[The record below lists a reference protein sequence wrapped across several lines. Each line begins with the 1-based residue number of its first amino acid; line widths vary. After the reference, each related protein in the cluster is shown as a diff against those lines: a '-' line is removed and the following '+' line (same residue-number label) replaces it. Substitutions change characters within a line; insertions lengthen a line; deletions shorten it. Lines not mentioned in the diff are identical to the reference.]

1 MLNRLKYFI
10 IGSPIPTQ
18 QMGDR
23 RLNKI
28 RALAAFSPDALS
40 SIAYANQEIYLGL
53 IIAGSAGLS
62 LSWPIGI
69 AITILLITVAIS
81 YYQTIMGYPS
91 GGGSYVVA
99 RENLGNLPGLIAAS
113 ALLIDY
119 LLTAAVSLTA
129 GVEAIASAFPILWS
143 HRVTIALG
151 LLVLITLANLRGLR
165 ETGTLMSVPV
175 YLFLFT
181 YIPMLGYGVIKLFM
195 GGGSLLLEVA
205 PAPTHPLTTFVVLRA
220 FATGCTALT
229 GIEAISN
236 GVPVF
241 KEPASKNAGRTLIA
255 MAILMGVLFV
265 GSIGLT
271 QFLGII
277 AGNQETILSALAR
290 RLLGSGPFYILIQI
304 ATMLILAVA
313 ANTSFAG
320 FPRLAAILAKDGFLP
335 RQFTGLGDRLVFSN
349 GIVSLAVATGVLI
362 FIFGGNTHALIPL
375 FAVGVFL
382 AFTLSQAG
390 MVLHWIREK
399 GSGWWLKAM
408 ANGVG
413 SIATVVTLFVVGISK
428 FKEGAWLTIL
438 VIPLLVIVFLKIQ
451 SHYREVG
458 KQLSLRGLPPSLK
471 PIPPVRVVIPISG
484 VHRGVIDAV
493 AFAQSIS
500 DFITAVY
507 IELEPGAG
515 NAVRETWERWWPD
528 VPLAIVPSPYRS
540 IINPFLE
547 FLDETDR
554 QENDGQLAAVILP
567 EFIPVKWWQGLLHNQ
582 TAWLLKAALLYHR
595 SHLGIQRR
603 VIIDVPYHLRH

>member
-1 MLNRLKYFI
+1 MLNRLKYLI

-195 GGGSLLLEVA
+195 GGGSSLVEVA

-241 KEPASKNAGRTLIA
+241 KEPAAKNAGRTLIA
-255 MAILMGVLFV
+255 MAILMGILFV

-277 AGNQETILSALAR
+277 TGNQETILSALAR

-399 GSGWWLKAM
+399 GSGWWLKAL

-595 SHLGIQRR
+595 THLGIQRR

>member
-1 MLNRLKYFI
+1 MLNRLKYLI
-10 IGSPIPTQ
+10 IGSPIPTT

-23 RLNKI
+23 KLNKI

-69 AITILLITVAIS
+69 AITILLIAVAIS
-81 YYQTIMGYPS
+81 YYQTIIGYPS

-99 RENLGNLPGLIAAS
+99 RENLGNLPGLITAS

-129 GVEAIASAFPILWS
+129 GVEAIASAFPVLWS
-143 HRVTIALG
+143 HRVTVALF

-181 YIPMLGYGVIKLFM
+181 YIPMLGYGVLKLFM
-195 GGGSLLLEVA
+195 GGGTSVSDVA

-241 KEPASKNAGRTLIA
+241 KDPASKNAGRTLIA
-255 MAILMGVLFV
+255 MAILMGILFV

-277 AGNQETILSALAR
+277 AGSQETILSALAR
-290 RLLGSGPFYILIQI
+290 QLLGYGPFYILIQI

-320 FPRLAAILAKDGFLP
+320 FPRLAAILAKDGFY
-335 RQFTGLGDRLVFSN
+335 
-349 GIVSLAVATGVLI
+349 LA
-362 FIFGGNTHALIPL
+362 N
-375 FAVGVFL
+375 
-382 AFTLSQAG
+382 
-390 MVLHWIREK
+390 
-399 GSGWWLKAM
+399 
-408 ANGVG
+408 
-413 SIATVVTLFVVGISK
+413 
-428 FKEGAWLTIL
+428 
-438 VIPLLVIVFLKIQ
+438 LLVW
-451 SHYREVG
+451 
-458 KQLSLRGLPPSLK
+458 
-471 PIPPVRVVIPISG
+471 
-484 VHRGVIDAV
+484 
-493 AFAQSIS
+493 
-500 DFITAVY
+500 
-507 IELEPGAG
+507 
-515 NAVRETWERWWPD
+515 ETGWC
-528 VPLAIVPSPYRS
+528 
-540 IINPFLE
+540 FQTE
-547 FLDETDR
+547 FC
-554 QENDGQLAAVILP
+554 P
-567 EFIPVKWWQGLLHNQ
+567 
-582 TAWLLKAALLYHR
+582 
-595 SHLGIQRR
+595 
-603 VIIDVPYHLRH
+603 